1 MLSANRY
8 FQWFPILK
16 SSPIGHFNI
25 IKYNPAYKEHSLSE
39 FDKTSMWE
47 DLERLSSACKVN
59 TTSKAASP
67 IAGFGVAMILTRDE
81 EPSITR

>member
-1 MLSANRY
+1 M
-8 FQWFPILK
+8 
-16 SSPIGHFNI
+16 
-25 IKYNPAYKEHSLSE
+25 
-39 FDKTSMWE
+39 TE
-47 DLERLSSACKVN
+47 DLERLSSACKVK